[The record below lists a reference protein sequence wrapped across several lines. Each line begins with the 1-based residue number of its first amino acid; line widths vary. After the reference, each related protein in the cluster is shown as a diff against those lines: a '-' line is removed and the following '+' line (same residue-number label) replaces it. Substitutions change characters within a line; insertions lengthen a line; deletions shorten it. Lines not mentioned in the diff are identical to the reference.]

1 MKKVIVILSV
11 FLLAGCTA
19 YSSST
24 LTMERAIGSVIESG
38 PKYTNTNGKGYKYYK
53 PRDFSV
59 LEEKDF
65 NLVLLNNGY
74 NFYFNVDLNGYYNSK
89 SNNYKI
95 DYVVDNE
102 VYFSY
107 RFSYNNIDGYISI
120 REAKNGYFYIK
131 MLYNY
136 SYIEVGV
143 KEKDIKKA
151 VIDSAIILSSI
162 NYNDKVIEKLI
173 ASRDLVSSEST
184 YEIAKPKVENDRNI
198 LDVAEYDQY
207 KE

>member
-1 MKKVIVILSV
+1 MKKVLIILFV
-11 FLLAGCTA
+11 FLISGCTT
-19 YSSST
+19 YSSNT

-38 PKYTNTNGKGYKYYK
+38 EKYTNTNGKGYKYYK

-74 NFYFNVDLNGYYNSK
+74 NFYFNVDPHAYYNAK
-89 SNNYKI
+89 NNNYKI
-95 DYVVDNE
+95 DYTIDNE
-102 VYFSY
+102 LYYSYKFSY
-107 RFSYNNIDGYISI
+107 DAKDGYISI
-120 REAKNGYFYIK
+120 RDAKNGYFYIK

-136 SYIEVGV
+136 SCIEVGV

-173 ASRDLVSSEST
+173 ASRDLVSNESA
-184 YEIAKPKVENDRNI
+184 YEIEKPKVESDRNI

-207 KE
+207 TE

>member
-1 MKKVIVILSV
+1 MKKVLIILSV
-11 FLLAGCTA
+11 FLISGCTT
-19 YSSST
+19 YSSNT

-74 NFYFNVDLNGYYNSK
+74 NFYFNVDPHAYYNAK
-89 SNNYKI
+89 NNNYKI
-95 DYVVDNE
+95 DYTIDRE
-102 VYFSY
+102 LYYSY
-107 RFSYNNIDGYISI
+107 KFNYKTKDGYISI
-120 REAKNGYFYIK
+120 RDAKNGYFYIK

-136 SYIEVGV
+136 SCIEVGV

-173 ASRDLVSSEST
+173 ASRDLVSNESA
-184 YEIAKPKVENDRNI
+184 YEIEKPKVESDRNI

-207 KE
+207 TE

>member
-1 MKKVIVILSV
+1 MKKVIIILSV
-11 FLLAGCTA
+11 ILLTGCTT
-19 YSSST
+19 YSSNM
-24 LTMERAIGSVIESG
+24 LTMERAIGSVLESNM
-38 PKYTNTNGKGYKYYK
+38 KYANTNGKGYRYYK

-59 LEEKDF
+59 LEEKEF
-65 NLVLLNNGY
+65 NLILLNNGY
-74 NFYFNVDLNGYYNSK
+74 NFYFNVDLNAYYNSK
-89 SNNYKI
+89 NNNYKV

-102 VYFSY
+102 LYYSY
-107 RFSYNNIDGYISI
+107 KFSYNNIDGYISI
-120 REAKNGYFYIK
+120 KDAKNGYFYIK

-151 VIDSAIILSSI
+151 VIDSAIILSSVK
-162 NYNDKVIEKLI
+162 YNDKVIEKLI

-184 YEIAKPKVENDRNI
+184 YEIAKPEVENDRNI

-207 KE
+207 TE

>member
-120 REAKNGYFYIK
+120 RDAKNGYFYIK

>member
-1 MKKVIVILSV
+1 MKKVIFILSV

-120 REAKNGYFYIK
+120 RDAKNGYFYIK

-143 KEKDIKKA
+143 KEKDVKKA

>member
-120 REAKNGYFYIK
+120 RDAKNGYFYIK

-184 YEIAKPKVENDRNI
+184 YEIAKHKVENDRNI

>member
-24 LTMERAIGSVIESG
+24 LTIERAIGSVIESG

-120 REAKNGYFYIK
+120 RDAKNGYFYIK
-131 MLYNY
+131 NTDHTQQHPIYFYHSL
-136 SYIEVGV
+136 
-143 KEKDIKKA
+143 
-151 VIDSAIILSSI
+151 L
-162 NYNDKVIEKLI
+162 
-173 ASRDLVSSEST
+173 
-184 YEIAKPKVENDRNI
+184 
-198 LDVAEYDQY
+198 
-207 KE
+207 

>member
-120 REAKNGYFYIK
+120 RDAKNGYFYIK

-143 KEKDIKKA
+143 KEKDVKKA
-151 VIDSAIILSSI
+151 VVDSAIILSSI

>member
-143 KEKDIKKA
+143 KEKDVKKA

>member
-120 REAKNGYFYIK
+120 RDAKNGYFYIK

-143 KEKDIKKA
+143 KEKDVKKA

>member
-1 MKKVIVILSV
+1 MKKVIIILSV
-11 FLLAGCTA
+11 ILLTGCTT
-19 YSSST
+19 YSSNT

-38 PKYTNTNGKGYKYYK
+38 PKYANTNGKGYRYYK

-65 NLVLLNNGY
+65 NIVLLNNSY
-74 NFYFNVDLNGYYNSK
+74 NFYFNVDLNAYYISKNNS
-89 SNNYKI
+89 YRV

-102 VYFSY
+102 IYFSY
-107 RFSYNNIDGYISI
+107 KFNYNNIDGYISI
-120 REAKNGYFYIK
+120 RDGKNGYFYIK

-136 SYIEVGV
+136 SCIEVGV
-143 KEKDIKKA
+143 REKDIKKA
-151 VIDSAIILSSI
+151 VIDSAIILSSV

-184 YEIAKPKVENDRNI
+184 YEIAKPKVESDRNI

-207 KE
+207 SE

>member
-1 MKKVIVILSV
+1 MKKVIFILSV

>member
-120 REAKNGYFYIK
+120 RDAKNGYFYIK

-136 SYIEVGV
+136 SYIEVCV
-143 KEKDIKKA
+143 EEKEIA
-151 VIDSAIILSSI
+151 NAIINSTIILSSI
-162 NYNDKVIEKLI
+162 KYNDSVIENFI
-173 ASRDLVSSEST
+173 NSGDLSNTEST
-184 YEIAKPKVENDRNI
+184 YEIKKPIKTDENKNI
-198 LDVAEYDQY
+198 LGV
-207 KE
+207 